1 MRDEENEHSLE
12 IELPFV
18 YHLFGTNAKVVLIM
32 VGNVSTS
39 EKKKVAKYV
48 LLFSII
54 AEHWPLI
61 YWIPK
66 LPLLLVPI
74 SVTGVKTSTTCIA
87 RIALFPSGRISR
99 TSISREL
106 L

>member
-39 EKKKVAKYV
+39 EKKKVVKYFCCF
-48 LLFSII
+48 L
-54 AEHWPLI
+54 
-61 YWIPK
+61 
-66 LPLLLVPI
+66 
-74 SVTGVKTSTTCIA
+74 
-87 RIALFPSGRISR
+87 
-99 TSISREL
+99 
-106 L
+106 